1 MCNTKKSNV
10 FAKWCDQSNYL
21 SPRPTSANEAITGR
35 RVAIDTVPIRARG
48 TVFCGCTAWKAIP
61 IEAPEKN
68 IWLPVVKLWIGI
80 YDFYWFLVSIEIG
93 LYFSVQF
100 SPCLASHAAHFIKSD
115 ESKKGCHGTGHQ
127 TWSTLPHVVQVSC
140 DWRNP
145 KEFWPESIELLLE
158 GSMGHCQFRRGQHSR
173 AGQRLRYMIETK
185 EKRNTCFNHF
195 GIQSQQQHDLGTPK
209 TRARTKQ
216 LHKLE
221 AQSAH
226 MFKRAC

>member
-1 MCNTKKSNV
+1 MRSVKLLEPTANQCQRGNYWKKGRDRHRSNKSPWYSLLRVHCLKSNT
-10 FAKWCDQSNYL
+10 NR
-21 SPRPTSANEAITGR
+21 SPREKYMTSSCQAL
-35 RVAIDTVPIRARG
+35 D
-48 TVFCGCTAWKAIP
+48 W
-61 IEAPEKN
+61 
-68 IWLPVVKLWIGI
+68 I